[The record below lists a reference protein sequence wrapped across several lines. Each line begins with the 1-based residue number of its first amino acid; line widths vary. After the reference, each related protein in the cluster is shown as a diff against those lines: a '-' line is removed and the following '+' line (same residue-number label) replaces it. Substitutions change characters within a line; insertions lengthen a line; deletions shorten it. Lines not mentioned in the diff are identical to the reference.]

1 MNLETLCGYT
11 LTSEEVDAC
20 KKVIEKMRAESLHQ
34 AKIKMTK
41 YHFEED
47 IAVAIKNIGLDET
60 KRILRELN
68 RKLRDFSEDNDTPFN

>member
-20 KKVIEKMRAESLHQ
+20 KEVIEKMRAERLHQ
-34 AKIKMTK
+34 AKIEMTK

-68 RKLRDFSEDNDTPFN
+68 RKLRDFSEDDDTPFN